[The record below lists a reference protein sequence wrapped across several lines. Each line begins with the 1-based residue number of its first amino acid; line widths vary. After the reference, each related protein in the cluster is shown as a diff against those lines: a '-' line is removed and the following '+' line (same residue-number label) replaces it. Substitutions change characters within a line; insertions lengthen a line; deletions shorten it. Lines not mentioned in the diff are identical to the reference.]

1 MDAYTD
7 AAGASLFAERY
18 VLGELL
24 GVGGSAS
31 VFMAHDARPE
41 PGEPFA
47 VALKLLHPHL
57 AHEESA
63 RQAFLR
69 EAQRAATLVDPHI
82 PRIRGAGVVDAGGV
96 MQPWIAL
103 DLVAGPTLRDR
114 VRESGPLSPTDAA
127 AVVTGI
133 LAALSAAHAAGV
145 VHRDLSPQNIMLA
158 IDGDEPITESCV
170 RVLDFGLADL
180 TGHTTVGRDILLAD
194 ADGASTAGGT
204 RAGIVGNAHY
214 MSPEQAQGRPVRAPS
229 DLYQAGALLYFAL
242 TGKPP
247 FPRGTVA
254 DVLEAHVS
262 APPPVP
268 SALVP
273 AARPFDRIVT
283 RAMTKTPAR
292 RFRDAAEFRDA
303 LAEAVAAIA
312 PAAAGGASEDGVGS
326 ASVVASAP
334 PEDEQDATRVTR
346 VLSPARGGLGVPA
359 TLVGPDESAAPA
371 RYAPSPA
378 SSGAVAIVVTAALLV
393 GAGMWAGLSGA
404 ASTTAEPVFSPTAET
419 TPPTPD
425 PTVAADPTPLET
437 PAPVVVESVLVPA
450 LAGTRAD
457 AERMLHAVGLTL
469 GEVTRVDSP
478 WDADTVLRHEP
489 QAGASVSQGSAVA
502 VTVASGQNLV
512 PSVMGLEVATARL
525 RLREAG
531 FALAA
536 SDEALGGAVRE
547 QNPAAGSIA
556 PVGSEIVVTVAPR
569 TPTPTPTP
577 TPMPTTSP
585 GVP

>member
-1 MDAYTD
+1 MDTHTD

-41 PGEPFA
+41 PGEPSV

-69 EAQRAATLVDPHI
+69 EAQRAATLADPHI

-114 VRESGPLSPTDAA
+114 VRESGPLPPTVAA

-158 IDGDEPITESCV
+158 VIDEEPLTESCV
-170 RVLDFGLADL
+170 RVLDFGLADI

-194 ADGASTAGGT
+194 AGSGDGGA

-214 MSPEQAQGRPVRAPS
+214 MSPEQAEGKPVRAPS

-247 FPRGTVA
+247 FPRATVT
-254 DVLEAHVS
+254 DVLQAHVS

-292 RFRDAAEFRDA
+292 RFRDPAEFRDA
-303 LAEAVAAIA
+303 LADAVAAIA
-312 PAAAGGASEDGVGS
+312 PTPAGSASDDGVDS

-359 TLVGPDESAAPA
+359 ALVGPAEPAAPA

-404 ASTTAEPVFSPTAET
+404 ARTTAEPVFSPTAET
-419 TPPTPD
+419 TPPTPE

-450 LAGTRAD
+450 LAGTLAD
-457 AERMLHAVGLTL
+457 AERMLQAVGLTL

-489 QAGASVSQGSAVA
+489 QAGASVPQGSAVT

-512 PSVMGLEVATARL
+512 PSVVGLEVATARL
-525 RLREAG
+525 RSREAG

-536 SDEALGGAVRE
+536 SDETLGGAVRA
-547 QNPAAGSIA
+547 QTPAAGSLA
-556 PVGSEIVVTVAPR
+556 PVGSEIVVTVTPR

-577 TPMPTTSP
+577 TPTSTTTP

>member
-1 MDAYTD
+1 MHTD
-7 AAGASLFAERY
+7 ADGASLFAERY

-31 VFMAHDARPE
+31 VFLAHDARPE
-41 PGEPFA
+41 PGEPA
-47 VALKLLHPHL
+47 VVALKLLHPHL
-57 AHEESA
+57 AHEESV

-69 EAQRAATLVDPHI
+69 EAQRAATLADPHI
-82 PRIRGAGVVDAGGV
+82 PRIRGAGVVDVGGM

-103 DLVAGPTLRDR
+103 DIVAGPTLRER
-114 VRESGPLSPTDAA
+114 VRESGPLPPTDAA

-133 LAALSAAHAAGV
+133 LTALSAAHAAGV

-158 IDGDEPITESCV
+158 VIEGEPVTESCV
-170 RVLDFGLADL
+170 RVLDFGLADI

-194 ADGASTAGGT
+194 AGGSVGGG
-204 RAGIVGNAHY
+204 GIVGNAQY

-303 LAEAVAAIA
+303 LADAVR
-312 PAAAGGASEDGVGS
+312 AAAPTPESDDATEDGAEES
-326 ASVVASAP
+326 AALAAG
-334 PEDEQDATRVTR
+334 DEHDATRVTR

-359 TLVGPDESAAPA
+359 ALAGPADPSVPA

-378 SSGAVAIVVTAALLV
+378 SSGAVAIVVTAVILV

-404 ASTTAEPVFSPTAET
+404 ARTTGEPSFSPTAET
-419 TPPTPD
+419 APQAPEPA
-425 PTVAADPTPLET
+425 VAADPTPLNT
-437 PAPVVVESVLVPA
+437 PAPVVETVLVPTLTGT
-450 LAGTRAD
+450 LAE
-457 AERMLHAVGLTL
+457 AERMLQDAGLSL
-469 GEVTRVDSP
+469 GEVTRVETP
-478 WDADTVLRHEP
+478 WAADTVLRHEP
-489 QAGASVSQGSAVA
+489 QAGASVPRGSAVA

-512 PSVMGLEVATARL
+512 PSISGLEVATARL

-531 FALAA
+531 FTLAA
-536 SDEALGGAVRE
+536 RDSVVGATVSE
-547 QNPAAGSIA
+547 QTPAAGTVA
-556 PVGSEIVVTVAPR
+556 PVGSEIVVTLTAR
-569 TPTPTPTP
+569 TPTPAPTPTAATPTP
-577 TPMPTTSP
+577 TATP